1 MWAYFTA
8 ATVSL
13 LTESQISDTGKTK
26 KRHRR
31 QGTGSVENSHA
42 AMYQ

>member
-26 KRHRR
+26 KDTEGR
-31 QGTGSVENSHA
+31 A
-42 AMYQ
+42 LAL